1 MIGRE
6 MFAID
11 GCKISSN
18 ASKEWSGT
26 KEDFE
31 KKKAK
36 FSKLVETLVAKHK
49 EVDAGKQVLPAE
61 VRAKEEKAI
70 KALEEKIATLDEWLK
85 TQEDKIGHT
94 GLPKKSHL

>member
-1 MIGRE
+1 MGPVIKGLFVDVLLYCDELGLIGRE

-31 KKKAK
+31 KKAK

-49 EVDAGKQVLPAE
+49 KLTREN
-61 VRAKEEKAI
+61 RF
-70 KALEEKIATLDEWLK
+70 
-85 TQEDKIGHT
+85 
-94 GLPKKSHL
+94 SRRR